1 MLTAR
6 KVAKEQGL
14 EKVGAAHSVGRV
26 ADPPSTEFIFKHK
39 LLNKRVTQLKM

>member
-14 EKVGAAHSVGRV
+14 EKVGAAPDIFTPENKVLGCR
-26 ADPPSTEFIFKHK
+26 TEE
-39 LLNKRVTQLKM
+39 